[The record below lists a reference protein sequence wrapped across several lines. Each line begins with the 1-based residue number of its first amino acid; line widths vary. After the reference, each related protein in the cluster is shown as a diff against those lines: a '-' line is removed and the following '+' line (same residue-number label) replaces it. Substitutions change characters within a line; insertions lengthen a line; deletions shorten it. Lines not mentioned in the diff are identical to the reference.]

1 MFITVVIEEK
11 TRHRRHQPADDD
23 VQRQGHA
30 LKQWT
35 VTDPQGFDTTVAVY
49 NLDTSKRPDPG
60 MFHIDF
66 TKYRN

>member
-1 MFITVVIEEK
+1 MIMFSAK
-11 TRHRRHQPADDD
+11 DM
-23 VQRQGHA
+23 A

-49 NLDTSKRPDPG
+49 NLDTSNRPDPA